1 MFKFQGFSGGD
12 LQSLHRYLMSR
23 YEVDS
28 LDDYVRLLCLFR
40 NTRAIEMEKAS
51 ARVSEIEELSS
62 SVEIARLS
70 VLRQIQQRRN
80 PS

>member
-1 MFKFQGFSGGD
+1 
-12 LQSLHRYLMSR
+12 MSR

-28 LDDYVRLLCLFR
+28 IDDYVRLLCLFR
-40 NTRAIEMEKAS
+40 NTRAIEMEKAC
-51 ARVSEIEELSS
+51 ARVLEIEQISS

-70 VLRQIQQRRN
+70 ILHQLEQRRR